1 MLNIKYLRS
10 GYIMTNNNDSNNND
24 SNNNDS
30 NNNDSNTI
38 TIKKEEK
45 DLEKRIIK
53 RRNDYLNISNS
64 FRNIKTK

>member
-10 GYIMTNNNDSNNND
+10 GYIMTNNND